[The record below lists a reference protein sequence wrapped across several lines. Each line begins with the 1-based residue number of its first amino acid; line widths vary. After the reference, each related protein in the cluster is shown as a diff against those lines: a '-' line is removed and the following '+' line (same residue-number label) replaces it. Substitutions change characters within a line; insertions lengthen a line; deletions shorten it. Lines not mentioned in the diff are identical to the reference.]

1 MNAATDAS
9 PAVSDDTSGTA
20 SNTQHR
26 APAPAQAATTRFEEK
41 REAILGGAARHFNER
56 GIRGTSLAEVARS
69 VGLVTNS
76 LTYYYRRKDDLAA
89 ACMHRAIEVMRD
101 AARTAA
107 GAGDLEG
114 RLRGF
119 MRGYFAVLADIER
132 GARPDI
138 VVFSDMLSFGE
149 PHRTPLFAAYDD
161 MFRTVRSLLNAP
173 GAPVLPRPA
182 LNARAHLLLSQV
194 IWARAWLP
202 RWEPAD
208 HGHAADALAT
218 VLLEGLAMGE
228 VPLPDTTGSAA
239 LAFEEADDD
248 RQAAYLRAATRQVNE
263 LGYHGASVERIATEL
278 GLTKGSFYHHH
289 ATKES
294 LIAACFDRTFAVMR
308 RYQDQASA
316 QPGSGLVQL
325 TAACRGLMDF
335 QMSPAGPLLR
345 ISAWNAL
352 PEAIRLDKQQ
362 VMTRLGDRFARLL
375 VAGMADGSLRVLD
388 QVVAAQAVN
397 GMVNAAAEVHRWV
410 QGLDSGN
417 AFALYASP
425 LFTGLRRS

>member
-1 MNAATDAS
+1 
-9 PAVSDDTSGTA
+9 
-20 SNTQHR
+20 
-26 APAPAQAATTRFEEK
+26 
-41 REAILGGAARHFNER
+41 
-56 GIRGTSLAEVARS
+56 
-69 VGLVTNS
+69 
-76 LTYYYRRKDDLAA
+76 
-89 ACMHRAIEVMRD
+89 
-101 AARTAA
+101 
-107 GAGDLEG
+107 
-114 RLRGF
+114 
-119 MRGYFAVLADIER
+119 
-132 GARPDI
+132 
-138 VVFSDMLSFGE
+138 
-149 PHRTPLFAAYDD
+149 
-161 MFRTVRSLLNAP
+161 
-173 GAPVLPRPA
+173 
-182 LNARAHLLLSQV
+182 
-194 IWARAWLP
+194 
-202 RWEPAD
+202 
-208 HGHAADALAT
+208 
-218 VLLEGLAMGE
+218 
-228 VPLPDTTGSAA
+228 
-239 LAFEEADDD
+239 
-248 RQAAYLRAATRQVNE
+248 VNE

-308 RYQDQASA
+308 CYQDQASA

-375 VAGMADGSLRVLD
+375 VAGMADGSLRVFD

-410 QGLDSGN
+410 HGLDSGN

-425 LFTGLRRS
+425 LFTGLRRT